1 MSERYRVIENGMIT
15 RRGPGW
21 DVHDGTRVIAS
32 AWDEAD
38 SIAVCAAL
46 NKVSSLSWMADTEKL
61 QSALDHNVGERLKL
75 LKEVAPLREALEQIE
90 RLDPSSSVFGREQ
103 DIARIALAREQPDD

>member
-21 DVHDGTRVIAS
+21 DVHDGPRVIAS

-38 SIAVCAAL
+38 AIAVCAAL
-46 NKVSSLSWMADTEKL
+46 NEAIADVARRL
-61 QSALDHNVGERLKL
+61 AER
-75 LKEVAPLREALEQIE
+75 EVAETK
-90 RLDPSSSVFGREQ
+90 
-103 DIARIALAREQPDD
+103 